1 MPGPGFKAAPKKGP
15 GRKKGVPNKIT
26 QSVRDMILGALEQ
39 AGGEKYLLKQ
49 AKENPGPFMTL
60 VGKILPTQITGDKNN
75 PLAITNIVDEDQA
88 KRIAEAVLRR
98 VVDK

>member
-1 MPGPGFKAAPKKGP
+1 MARGDINKPGP

-26 QSVRDMILGALEQ
+26 KSIRDMILGALDQ
-39 AGGEKYLLKQ
+39 AGGEKYLLQQ

-75 PLAITNIVDEDQA
+75 PVAFTTIVDEDQA
-88 KRIAEAVLRR
+88 RRIAEAVLRR
-98 VVDK
+98 TKE